1 MRVVFFLLV
10 LLSCVFAQKI
20 TLGAGP
26 YFQTQPYKGVD
37 TLLIPSP
44 VVFYDNG
51 ILYVRWTRIGAYFLG
66 KKSDNFSWG
75 LSVTAQPRPY
85 GYEASD
91 SQALTGMQKRKNT
104 WEGGLALSVQADT
117 TYFEVMALNDLLNA
131 TDAWILK
138 AELGDEFS
146 IAELT
151 FYPSVL
157 AIYQSSQYTN
167 YYYGVRESE
176 STLTRRAYKPE
187 SGVTFAVQTY
197 ISYPLTKKL
206 SVLINLR
213 ADLLSNQVSNSPIV
227 EDNFIYSGLLS
238 LIYTLEY

>member
-1 MRVVFFLLV
+1 M
-10 LLSCVFAQKI
+10 
-20 TLGAGP
+20 
-26 YFQTQPYKGVD
+26 
-37 TLLIPSP
+37 
-44 VVFYDNG
+44 
-51 ILYVRWTRIGAYFLG
+51 
-66 KKSDNFSWG
+66 
-75 LSVTAQPRPY
+75 
-85 GYEASD
+85 
-91 SQALTGMQKRKNT
+91 
-104 WEGGLALSVQADT
+104 ALSVQADT

-138 AELGDEFS
+138 AELGDEFI

-151 FYPSVL
+151 LYPSVL

-206 SVLINLR
+206 STLINLR